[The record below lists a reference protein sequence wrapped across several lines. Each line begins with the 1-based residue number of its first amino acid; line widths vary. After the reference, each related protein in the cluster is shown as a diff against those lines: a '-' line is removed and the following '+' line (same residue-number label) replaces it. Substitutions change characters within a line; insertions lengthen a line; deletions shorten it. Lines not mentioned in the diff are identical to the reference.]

1 MLKARVGGEVFVL
14 EPGATARGTLARCR
28 KSADDASGVSLI
40 RQLPWDQTA
49 VEIEQHTSEHAGADT
64 PTHLL
69 HGYKAYEIGNLAL
82 VLGSQEG
89 ADARQITLASDMPG
103 ISRRHCSLLRKNGQ
117 CVLEDHSRYGTF
129 LNGHRIEGSSVL
141 QVGDVLRVGSP
152 GFEFQLIMTDES
164 HG

>member
-1 MLKARVGGEVFVL
+1 
-14 EPGATARGTLARCR
+14 
-28 KSADDASGVSLI
+28 
-40 RQLPWDQTA
+40 
-49 VEIEQHTSEHAGADT
+49 
-64 PTHLL
+64 
-69 HGYKAYEIGNLAL
+69 